1 MVPTIVFLT
10 SYPPRECGI
19 ATFSQDL
26 VQALNRQFNHS
37 FVLKVAAVET
47 EKAASYPKEV
57 AYALNTNLKQS
68 YTKLA
73 NTLNADPDISLL
85 VVQHEFGFYKQ
96 QTASFLHLLED
107 VVMPVAVVFHTV
119 LPRPNS
125 SLLDEIR
132 QIVAKSVAIVVMTE
146 NAKQILVD
154 EYGVNPEKV
163 TIIQHGTHLVRNANK
178 EQLKEKYG
186 FTGRKIVST
195 FGLISSGK
203 NIETTLRA
211 LPAAIEK
218 NPELL
223 FLVIG
228 KTHPE
233 IIKSEQ
239 EQYREMLE
247 GMVKELH
254 LENHVQFVNQYVS
267 LNDLLEYLQ
276 LTDLYLFTSKDPN
289 QAVSGTFSY
298 ALSCGCPIIST
309 PIPHALELL
318 QDTPYTIV
326 PFSDSERL
334 AVSINHLLGDEQL
347 REKIRLD
354 ALHRMA
360 TTSWENT
367 ALQYALL
374 FQQISEEPISLEY
387 RLPDINLNHIQ
398 AITTDF
404 GMIQFSVLNQPDIS
418 SGYTLDDNARALIAV
433 CKHYKITKN
442 DADLDLV
449 RKYLTFLE
457 FCLQPQ
463 GHFLNY
469 VDEHKT
475 FTADNHTCN
484 LSDSNGRAIWAL
496 GYVASMNGTLPS
508 QLVNRAVAVLD
519 LVSKRIPDMYSTRAM
534 SFTIKGLCY
543 YYSAFPLASTK
554 TLIRLLGDRLV
565 QMYLHESDDEWK
577 WFESYLTYA
586 NSLVPEA
593 LLYAY
598 EVSKHEPYRE
608 IAKTSFDFLLTHIFT
623 EKGIK
628 VVSNKG
634 WMRKG
639 ETPEYFGEQPIDV
652 AYTVLALGRFYD
664 TFREVDYLL
673 KMEAGFNWFHGQNH
687 LNRIVYN
694 PCTGGCCDGLEEDH
708 VNLNQ
713 GAEST
718 VSYLLSRLVMEDYR
732 AALLHLHQNKQLVL
746 TYNQSSLLA
755 S

>member
-57 AYALNTNLKQS
+57 SYALNTNLKQS

-163 TIIQHGTHLVRNANK
+163 TVIQHGTHLVRNANK

-543 YYSAFPLASTK
+543 YYGAFPLASTK

>member
-26 VQALNRQFNHS
+26 IQALNRQFNHS

-73 NTLNADPDISLL
+73 STLNADPNISLL

-96 QTASFLHLLED
+96 QTDSFLHLLEE

-125 SLLDEIR
+125 SLLVEIQ
-132 QIVAKSVAIVVMTE
+132 QIVAKSATIVVMTE
-146 NAKQILVD
+146 NAKELLIQDYEI
-154 EYGVNPEKV
+154 NPEKV
-163 TIIQHGTHLVRNANK
+163 TVIQHGTHLVRNGNK

-203 NIETTLRA
+203 NIETTLQA
-211 LPAAIEK
+211 LPATIEK
-218 NPELL
+218 NPDLL

-239 EQYREMLE
+239 ESYRDMLE
-247 GMVKELH
+247 GMVKDLH
-254 LENHVQFVNQYVS
+254 LENHVQFINQYVS
-267 LNDLLEYLQ
+267 LTDLLEYLQ

-318 QDTPYTIV
+318 QNTPYTIV
-326 PFSDSERL
+326 PFSDPEKL
-334 AVSINHLLGDEQL
+334 AISINHLLADEDL
-347 REKIRLD
+347 RHKIHLD

-360 TTSWENT
+360 ATSWENT
-367 ALQYALL
+367 AIQYAML
-374 FQQISEEPISLEY
+374 FQQISEEPFSLEY

-398 AITTDF
+398 QLTTDF
-404 GMIQFSVLNQPDIS
+404 GMIQFSVLNQPDIQ

-433 CKHYKITKN
+433 CKHYKITKSES
-442 DADLDLV
+442 DLDLI
-449 RKYLTFLE
+449 RRYLAFLE

-469 VDEHKT
+469 VDEKKS
-475 FTADNHTCN
+475 FTEQNYSTN

-496 GYVASMNGTLPS
+496 GYVASMNGILPT
-508 QLVNRAVAVLD
+508 QLVHRAVVVLD
-519 LVSKRIPDMYSTRAM
+519 DVSIRIPEMHSTRAM
-534 SFTIKGLCY
+534 SFTIKGLYY
-543 YYSAFPLASTK
+543 YYSAFPLASTRG
-554 TLIRLLGDRLV
+554 LMSLLADRLV
-565 QMYLHESDDEWK
+565 QMYIHESDNDWK
-577 WFESYLTYA
+577 WFESYMTYA

-593 LLYAY
+593 LLCAY
-598 EVSKHEPYRE
+598 DVCKRELYRD
-608 IAKTSFDFLLTHIFT
+608 IAKTTFDFLLSHTFN
-623 EKGIK
+623 EQGIK
-628 VVSNKG
+628 VISNNG
-634 WMRKG
+634 WLRKG
-639 ETPEYFGEQPIDV
+639 ETPHYFGEQPIDV

-664 TFREVDYLL
+664 AFKEKDYLM
-673 KMEAGFNWFHGQNH
+673 KMETGFNWFQGQNH
-687 LNRIVYN
+687 LHRIVYN

-718 VSYLLSRLVMEDYR
+718 VSYLIARLVIEDYR
-732 AALLHLHQNKQLVL
+732 GALLHLHQNKQLVL
-746 TYNQSSLLA
+746 TFNESSLLA

>member
-163 TIIQHGTHLVRNANK
+163 TVIQHGTHLVRNANK
-178 EQLKEKYG
+178 GQLKEKYG